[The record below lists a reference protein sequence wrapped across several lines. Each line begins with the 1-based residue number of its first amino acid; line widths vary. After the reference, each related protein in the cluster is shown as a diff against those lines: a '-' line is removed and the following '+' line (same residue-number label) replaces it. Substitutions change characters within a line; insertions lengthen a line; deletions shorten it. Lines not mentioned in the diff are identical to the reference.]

1 MKLSGVVPPIG
12 TPLTDGDRVDEA
24 GLRRLNRYLI
34 DAGVHALLANGS
46 MGGFA
51 FLTPDEQVRSV
62 AITLSEVNKAI
73 PVIGGV
79 GETSTTRAVAIAKR
93 LVREGVDYLSL
104 LPPFY
109 FLATQAHLIA
119 YFSEIA
125 AAVDIPIFL
134 YDNPVLTKNPIHPR
148 TVAELRRK
156 IPRLV
161 GIKVSN
167 PDCLNLQELLKLTSG
182 DNFSVLTGSEFLIPL
197 HLRMGCDG
205 FVGGLHNLCPHMA
218 VALYNAFKAGNW
230 QRADQLQEDMAAT
243 WQLFQRGAIWGAF
256 DEALRYLGI
265 CERGTGSPYITSL
278 TDQERREVRSIVEQ
292 QIVKP
297 YLATG
302 VLRG

>member
-12 TPLTDGDRVDEA
+12 TPLTDADRVDEA

-34 DAGVHALLANGS
+34 EAGVHALLANGS

-62 AITLSEVNKAI
+62 AITLSEVNGAI

-109 FLATQAHLIA
+109 FLATQAHLVA

-134 YDNPVLTKNPIHPR
+134 YDNPVLTKNPIHPQ
-148 TVAELRRK
+148 TVAELKHR
-156 IPRLV
+156 IPRLT

-167 PDCLNLQELLKLTSG
+167 PDCLNMQELLKLTCC
-182 DNFSVLTGSEFLIPL
+182 DTFSVLTGSEFLIPL

-218 VALYNAFKAGNW
+218 VALYNAFKAGDLE
-230 QRADQLQEDMAAT
+230 RADQLQEDMTAT

-278 TDQERREVRSIVEQ
+278 TDEERREVRSIVEQ

-297 YLATG
+297 YLSTG
-302 VLRG
+302 LIRG

>member
-1 MKLSGVVPPIG
+1 MKLSGVVTPIG

-24 GLRRLNRYLI
+24 ALRRLNRYLV

-51 FLTPDEQVRSV
+51 FLTDEEQVRSV
-62 AITLSEVNKAI
+62 AITVSEVNKAI
-73 PVIGGV
+73 PVIGGI
-79 GETSTTRAVAIAKR
+79 GETSTTRAVRLAKR
-93 LVREGVDYLSL
+93 LEKEGVDYLSL

-109 FLATQAHLIA
+109 FLATQDHLIS

-125 AAVDIPIFL
+125 SAVDVPVFL
-134 YDNPVLTKNPIHPR
+134 YDNPVLTKNPIQPQ
-148 TVAELRRK
+148 TVAELRRR
-156 IPRLV
+156 IPNLI

-167 PDCLNLQELLKLTSG
+167 QDCLNMQELLRLTSS
-182 DNFSVLTGSEFLIPL
+182 DDFSVLTGSEFLIPL

-218 VALYNAFKAGNW
+218 VALFNAFKAGD
-230 QRADQLQEDMAAT
+230 QKRADQLQADLAAT
-243 WQLFQRGAIWGAF
+243 WQLFRRGSIWGAF

-265 CERGTGSPYITSL
+265 CERATGAPYITPL
-278 TDQERREVRSIVEQ
+278 TEEERRDVRAIVEE

-297 YLATG
+297 YLAAG
-302 VLRG
+302 LRR